1 MLSVKSASEL
11 LLLCKGLAP
20 ISNKICLIYSF
31 CFYSI
36 VATVTEL
43 GKALGCYKIT
53 LNCKDDM
60 IKFYSGLGYK
70 AEEGNANFL
79 MLRVPH

>member
-1 MLSVKSASEL
+1 M
-11 LLLCKGLAP
+11 
-20 ISNKICLIYSF
+20 
-31 CFYSI
+31 
-36 VATVTEL
+36 ATVTEL
-43 GKALGCYKIT
+43 GKALGCYKVT
-53 LNCKDDM
+53 LNCKDEM